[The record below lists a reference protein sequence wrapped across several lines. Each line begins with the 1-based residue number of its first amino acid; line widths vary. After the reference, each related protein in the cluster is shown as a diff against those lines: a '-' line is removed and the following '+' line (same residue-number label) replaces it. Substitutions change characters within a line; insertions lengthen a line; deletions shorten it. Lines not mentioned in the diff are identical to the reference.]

1 MKADKILIT
10 VLVLSLTVAAFTLYQ
25 RSRVEEPYYRVE
37 LVADYEQYKE
47 LADDMGMLMTITGR
61 AFRDVGV
68 TGGDKGRD
76 AGETRADGLI
86 SVMNL
91 WELMGRTS

>member
-1 MKADKILIT
+1 MIFSKGKGRIENIENRCVWMKADKILIT

-47 LADDMGMLMTITGR
+47 LAPLATSSTICTP
-61 AFRDVGV
+61 FFMY
-68 TGGDKGRD
+68 
-76 AGETRADGLI
+76 L
-86 SVMNL
+86 
-91 WELMGRTS
+91 